1 MKMDLSREDRAMQSS
16 PLRLS
21 VLEERLAVCR
31 LEPGS
36 EFPAWTGATGFSSVT
51 RTADELSVVCP
62 ERNVPDGV
70 TCEKGWRALKVEG
83 PLDLSLVGV
92 LASIAAPLAGAGVS
106 VFAVSTHDTDYVLV
120 REPALDLAV
129 STLAE
134 QGHVVEMPQEK
145 STS

>member
-1 MKMDLSREDRAMQSS
+1 MNIDLPREDLAMQSS
-16 PLRLS
+16 TLRLS
-21 VLEERLAVCR
+21 VLEECLAVCR

-36 EFPAWTGATGFSSVT
+36 ELPAWAGATGFSSVT

-70 TCEKGWRALKVEG
+70 MCEKGWRALQVEG
-83 PLDLSLVGV
+83 PLDFSLVGV
-92 LASIAAPLAGAGVS
+92 LASVAVPLAEAGVS
-106 VFAVSTHDTDYVLV
+106 IFVISTHDTDYVLV

-129 STLAE
+129 SALAE
-134 QGHVVEMPQEK
+134 QGHVVEIPQER